1 MKYNV
6 KYIIKFVP
14 IKYGLFYRHTKMIP
28 AIVKIQWNYSYYSGL
43 DLHDSKLQ
51 YSWNKYEYLQMK
63 ETIVVKH
70 KCEEKIK
77 ELLRNYKSNY
87 KDSSLIRDLI
97 DF

>member
-6 KYIIKFVP
+6 KYVIKFVP

-28 AIVKIQWNYSYYSGL
+28 AIVKIQWNYSYYSNMDL
-43 DLHDSKLQ
+43 DRCSLN
-51 YSWNKYEYLQMK
+51 YSRNNFEYLQMK

-77 ELLRNYKSNY
+77 ELLRNYKSDY

>member
-6 KYIIKFVP
+6 KYVIKFVP

-28 AIVKIQWNYSYYSGL
+28 AIVKIQWNYSYYSSMNL
-43 DLHDSKLQ
+43 DRCSLN
-51 YSWNKYEYLQMK
+51 YSRNNFEYLQMK

-70 KCEEKIK
+70 KCEENIK
-77 ELLRNYKSNY
+77 ELLRNYKSDY

>member
-6 KYIIKFVP
+6 KYIIKLVP

-28 AIVKIQWNYSYYSGL
+28 AIVKVEWNYTYYRGI
-43 DLHDSKLQ
+43 DLHDSRLQ
-51 YSWNKYEYLQMK
+51 YSWNRYENLQMK

-77 ELLRNYKSNY
+77 ELLKKYKSNY
-87 KDSSLIRDLI
+87 KDSRLMSDHI

>member
-1 MKYNV
+1 MNLDRCS
-6 KYIIKFVP
+6 F
-14 IKYGLFYRHTKMIP
+14 
-28 AIVKIQWNYSYYSGL
+28 NYSRS
-43 DLHDSKLQ
+43 
-51 YSWNKYEYLQMK
+51 NFEYLQMK

-77 ELLRNYKSNY
+77 ELLRNYKSDY